1 MRNVFFSRFWSFF
14 SIFVPKK
21 ETSLKKCIEQDVRKY
36 LKKRNKLPTMTK
48 VHFVQCLCCF
58 ICFCFFQILNTLPLF
73 YKNVAL
79 LDEKN
84 VGILMAFNGI
94 IGFTLRW
101 LWCILQKRNSH

>member
-1 MRNVFFSRFWSFF
+1 MFS
-14 SIFVPKK
+14 VCVA
-21 ETSLKKCIEQDVRKY
+21 LY
-36 LKKRNKLPTMTK
+36 A
-48 VHFVQCLCCF
+48 
-58 ICFCFFQILNTLPLF
+58 FCFFQILNTLPLF

-94 IGFTLRW
+94 IVFTLRW